1 MEPSTTRAGGGLRRK
16 LAALLAVSAL
26 LSSILTCAAFASSD
40 PESLRKASFWILALA
55 TTACSQ
61 VLALLIAALAN
72 ATLSMQLTGLTARVR
87 KLRERQDFSR
97 RIGPSRYRL
106 LHELT
111 SAIDELLWT
120 VEVRERELT
129 RQRGELEELLASRS
143 KDLDKKTR
151 ELRLLLSNVDQGVLL
166 LNAES
171 LPTAER
177 SATFDRW
184 FGAPEPGQTFG
195 KIIARAASDFD
206 QRFAQLWKRL
216 SEGFLPVELEL
227 LQLPSHFSTQS
238 GRHYHVTYRMDGESS
253 GRFEQL
259 LVLVTDISALVEREG
274 AEAER
279 LQLTALIEQVG
290 RDRMGFAGRFHELD
304 SAVQHLTSMPEADP
318 SQLLLGLAA
327 LRSKFSLLR
336 LRALAGLVQAIEEV
350 AADLDGRGIAQEDFT
365 DLAEGWERF
374 ASHAR
379 LLLGEAAQAESLPP
393 RRVGSRY

>member
-1 MEPSTTRAGGGLRRK
+1 MQPSAIRAGGLRRK

-40 PESLRKASFWILALA
+40 PDALSTPRFWILAA
-55 TTACSQ
+55 VTTACAQ

-72 ATLSMQLTGLTARVR
+72 ATLSMQLTGLAAWVR
-87 KLRERQDFSR
+87 KLRERQDFAR

-106 LHELT
+106 LSELT
-111 SAIDELLWT
+111 SAIDDLLSS
-120 VEVRERELT
+120 VEAREHELT
-129 RQRGELEELLASRS
+129 RQHKELEELLTSRS
-143 KDLDKKTR
+143 KELDKKRR
-151 ELRLLLSNVDQGVLL
+151 ELTLLLANVDQGVLL
-166 LNAES
+166 LDAES

-238 GRHYHVTYRMDGESS
+238 GRHYHVTYRMDGQSS
-253 GRFEQL
+253 GRFEKL
-259 LVLVTDISALVEREG
+259 LVLVTDITALVERES

-279 LQLTALIEQVG
+279 TQLAALVDQVG
-290 RDRMGFAGRFHELD
+290 RDRVSFATRFHELD
-304 SAVQHLTSMPEADP
+304 SAVQHLTSMPDADS
-318 SQLLLGLAA
+318 SQLLLGLSA
-327 LRSKFSLLR
+327 LKSRFESLR
-336 LRALAGLVQAIEEV
+336 LRALVGLVHAVEAT
-350 AADLDGRGIAQEDFT
+350 AADLAGPGVQQDDLT

-374 ASHAR
+374 AAHAR
-379 LLLGEAAQAESLPP
+379 LLLGEVPQAESLPP
-393 RRVGSRY
+393 RRVGSRF